1 MRTRAIDKNLD
12 PEWNEPFYL
21 EVTNCTHLLALT
33 MYDDDG
39 CGFGDFMGQVELI
52 CLSRPCSTSLM
63 IGFTYTVK
71 DGGQV
76 QIPVNDIIG
85 FFDLGSLQKSNVV
98 LEIRNKDGKQVVGKS
113 GKGATLTLDF
123 SFTPIVK

>member
-1 MRTRAIDKNLD
+1 
-12 PEWNEPFYL
+12 
-21 EVTNCTHLLALT
+21 
-33 MYDDDG
+33 
-39 CGFGDFMGQVELI
+39 
-52 CLSRPCSTSLM
+52 M

-98 LEIRNKDGKQVVGKS
+98 LEMKDKDGKQVVGKS